1 MPELLHPDGVTA
13 PEPSGGDG
21 DGPAGD
27 GEDPDTEFV
36 TEPAKV
42 MRVGSDDQAAPRGGA
57 HPELD
62 EPGRERLKAIYQTSI
77 TELGSALSPDLRD
90 ELSRL
95 ALPFDDASVPSD
107 VELRL
112 AQAQLV
118 GWLEGLFHGI
128 QATLFA
134 QQMAARQQ
142 FENMRN
148 QLPAGARPSE
158 NGPAPTSRS
167 RRVGR
172 GASERSAAVAP
183 QRSCARLAEPTSL
196 QITAV

>member
-1 MPELLHPDGVTA
+1 MSDSPDVPELLHPDGVTA
-13 PEPSGGDG
+13 PDPSADG
-21 DGPAGD
+21 AGPGEEV
-27 GEDPDTEFV
+27 EDPESEFV

-42 MRVGSDDQAAPRGGA
+42 MRVGSMIKQLLEEVRTT
-57 HPELD
+57 ELD

-142 FENMRN
+142 LENMRN

-158 NGPAPTSRS
+158 
-167 RRVGR
+167 
-172 GASERSAAVAP
+172 ERP
-183 QRSCARLAEPTSL
+183 GTYL
-196 QITAV
+196 